1 MSWLRLLRSRRVGP
15 TTFRRLIAQHE
26 GSAEAALAELPKI
39 AAAAGAEGYVPCPPA
54 QARAELEAGRRAGA
68 VPLFLDHPA
77 FPDLLRDRDDT
88 PPLLWARGEL
98 SLLARPAVGLVGA
111 RNASS
116 LGLRMARSLARGL
129 GAAGFVTVSGLARGI
144 DAAAHGASLETGTIA
159 VLAGGVD
166 VPYPPENE
174 GLLRQIAG
182 AGLVLSEMPP
192 GLRPQARHFPRRNRI
207 IAALGRAL
215 VVVEAAARSGSLITA
230 RDAADLGREVLA
242 VPGHPFDARAAG
254 CNILIRDGAAL
265 VRGPDDVRAALGP
278 AISAE
283 AGAAPPREAAR
294 PAAAPRSETPRPA
307 LDAPAIP
314 TGPDTTRHRSGPPV
328 ARAADASGT
337 PPGRP
342 DGARPRSGL
351 PDGPA
356 RAAILERLGAA
367 PIDEDSLLRDSGLAR
382 PSFAATL
389 TELEMDGLVRRAP
402 GGLLSRG

>member
-1 MSWLRLLRSRRVGP
+1 VGP

>member
-1 MSWLRLLRSRRVGP
+1 VGP
-15 TTFRRLIAQHE
+15 TTFRRLIAEHE
-26 GSAEAALAELPKI
+26 GSAEAALAELPRI
-39 AAAAGAEGYVPCPPA
+39 AAAAGAEGYAPCPPA

-77 FPDLLRDRDDT
+77 FPDLLRDQDDA

-129 GAAGFVTVSGLARGI
+129 GAASFVTVSGLARGI
-144 DAAAHGASLETGTIA
+144 DAAAHAASLETGTIA

-207 IAALGRAL
+207 IAGLGRAL

-254 CNILIRDGAAL
+254 CNMLIRDGAAL
-265 VRGPDDVRAALGP
+265 VRGPDDVRAALDP

-283 AGAAPPREAAR
+283 AGAATAPPAQAAR

-307 LDAPAIP
+307 PDAPAIP
-314 TGPDTTRHRSGPPV
+314 TGSDAARNPGAPPV
-328 ARAADASGT
+328 ARATDASHT

-342 DGARPRSGL
+342 AGACNRTGL
-351 PDGPA
+351 TDGPARASLPTGAA